1 MRYLKV
7 GRVLSVGSV
16 RKNEAR
22 VIHVLSMYALWV
34 ISEVRARERGQ
45 SYSRVKHVRFMGNQW
60 GQSTRT
66 KPELLRCMGC
76 MLESDI
82 INVIFK

>member
-7 GRVLSVGSV
+7 GRVLSVGSL

-34 ISEVRARERGQ
+34 ISEVRARERSQNYLG
-45 SYSRVKHVRFMGNQW
+45 VW
-60 GQSTRT
+60 DA
-66 KPELLRCMGC
+66 C
-76 MLESDI
+76 
-82 INVIFK
+82 

>member
-22 VIHVLSMYALWV
+22 VIHVLGMYALWV
-34 ISEVRARERGQ
+34 ISEVRARERSQ
-45 SYSRVKHVRFMGNQW
+45 NYSGVW
-60 GQSTRT
+60 DA
-66 KPELLRCMGC
+66 C
-76 MLESDI
+76 
-82 INVIFK
+82 